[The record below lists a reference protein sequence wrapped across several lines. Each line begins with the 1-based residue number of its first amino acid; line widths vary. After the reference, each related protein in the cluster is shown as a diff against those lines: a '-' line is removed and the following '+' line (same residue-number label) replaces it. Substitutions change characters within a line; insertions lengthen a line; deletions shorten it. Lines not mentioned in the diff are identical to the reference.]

1 MFKRIILDYFNT
13 KRLVEYF
20 MSISGPKVFKL
31 NFDGSFDNIAYEN
44 IKDAFTIVNILAIYI
59 KQKKTMY
66 IWIGKKAT
74 QSLKN
79 HISNIRVLVKEEFPD
94 FRIIR
99 NNTVEMRE
107 EPYDFFQNLNINKEE
122 LYEQI
127 DYQEKILLPIL
138 NDIDKLKDKSERF
151 IKTTSYEDALKT
163 TKEIIEM
170 AKKIGDE
177 ALIAE
182 QEKLISELTTKGE
195 SKKVIDEITN
205 KTTEFEKKFHTL
217 IEKRE
222 FLSANNILEEFK
234 KVLGENYDLTQ
245 VPSTTE
251 FITNGEK
258 ILKKEQDRLQ
268 RELKRLEN
276 DLLLSFKNLDTKTA
290 VDIMREGNSLLLNL
304 LNDEIKVKWK
314 KLDDDLK
321 IVKQKIELKKDIDTF
336 FTESKLLKNNYQ
348 FKEIKIKIEE
358 LVPLVKNLNFSD
370 YQKKLESFKK
380 EILSAEKSY
389 NKSLSEIVELEKLI
403 KDNQANNLIDDIL
416 KNCEKILKIAKSINK
431 SDIVESYL
439 AIAKQTESLKEENRL
454 FEENQKKLKQEL
466 SNLAKSLTSAL
477 KNFELSKASEII
489 QKGKIALIELVDE
502 EIKKKWDGF
511 EKKYLAAKSLIEEIE
526 KLSKSG
532 LQALEAKTYD
542 ESLKFYKQIVDQI
555 EGYEN

>member
-1 MFKRIILDYFNT
+1 
-13 KRLVEYF
+13 
-20 MSISGPKVFKL
+20 MSISGPKIFKL

-44 IKDAFTIVNILAIYI
+44 IKEVFTIVNILAIYVT
-59 KQKKTMY
+59 QKKTMY

-74 QSLKN
+74 QALKN

-205 KTTEFEKKFHTL
+205 KTTEFEKRFHTL

-321 IVKQKIELKKDIDTF
+321 IVKRKIELKKNIDTF

-348 FKEIKIKIEE
+348 FKEIKDKIEE

-416 KNCEKILKIAKSINK
+416 KNCEKILKISKSINK

-439 AIAKQTESLKEENRL
+439 TIVKQTESLKEENRL

-466 SNLAKSLTSAL
+466 SNLVKSLTSAL

-532 LQALEAKTYD
+532 LQALETKAYD
-542 ESLKFYKQIVDQI
+542 ESLKFYKQIVDKI

>member
-1 MFKRIILDYFNT
+1 
-13 KRLVEYF
+13 
-20 MSISGPKVFKL
+20 MSISGPKIFKL

-44 IKDAFTIVNILAIYI
+44 IKEVFTIVNILAIYVT
-59 KQKKTMY
+59 QKKTMY

-74 QSLKN
+74 QALKN

-151 IKTTSYEDALKT
+151 IKTTSYDDALKT

-321 IVKQKIELKKDIDTF
+321 IVKRKIELKKNIDTF

-348 FKEIKIKIEE
+348 FKEIKDKIEE

-416 KNCEKILKIAKSINK
+416 KNCEKILKISKSINK

-439 AIAKQTESLKEENRL
+439 TIVKQTESLKEENRL

-466 SNLAKSLTSAL
+466 SNLVKSLTSAL

-532 LQALEAKTYD
+532 LQALETKAYD
-542 ESLKFYKQIVDQI
+542 ESLKFYKQIVDKI

>member
-1 MFKRIILDYFNT
+1 
-13 KRLVEYF
+13 
-20 MSISGPKVFKL
+20 MSISGPKIFKL

-44 IKDAFTIVNILAIYI
+44 IKEVFTIVNILAIYVT
-59 KQKKTMY
+59 QKKTMY

-74 QSLKN
+74 QALKN

-151 IKTTSYEDALKT
+151 IKTTSYDDALKT

-222 FLSANNILEEFK
+222 LLSANNILEEFK

-321 IVKQKIELKKDIDTF
+321 IVKRKIDLKKNIDTF

-348 FKEIKIKIEE
+348 FKEIKDKIEE

-416 KNCEKILKIAKSINK
+416 KNCEKILKISKSINK

-439 AIAKQTESLKEENRL
+439 TIVKQTESLKEENRL

-466 SNLAKSLTSAL
+466 SNLVKSLTSAL

-532 LQALEAKTYD
+532 LQALETKAYD
-542 ESLKFYKQIVDQI
+542 ESLKFYKQIVDKI